1 MARWFDQMVDARM
14 MAMRNERVDQVV
26 IRRHGK

>member
-14 MAMRNERVDQVV
+14 MAMQNERVDQVV